1 MRRAGKHNPAL
12 THQTKAKSRA
22 GSNWSTKLQD
32 PVRADT
38 GVDTEDAHTS
48 LCRREQC
55 VALLIKDFAIALD
68 RKEPGRR
75 NNSFLRQ
82 ILGIQNFLRPTCR
95 LLTGATKAAEHNVS
109 YALLSQANLTDKN
122 GRCLFEHHFRN
133 PGSNGTVVSCWPWL
147 HGMQKCTATMPAR
160 LRD

>member
-1 MRRAGKHNPAL
+1 M
-12 THQTKAKSRA
+12 
-22 GSNWSTKLQD
+22 
-32 PVRADT
+32 
-38 GVDTEDAHTS
+38 
-48 LCRREQC
+48 
-55 VALLIKDFAIALD
+55 ALLIKDFAIALD

-133 PGSNGTVVSCWPWL
+133 PGSNGTVGSLVLAVAARNAEMHCNNAS
-147 HGMQKCTATMPAR
+147 PAEGLSSRGLLRRDKHR
-160 LRD
+160 LGEESALDW